1 MLEQQLKNMPAAPN
15 NRNSK
20 LFTRFARKLTP
31 AVMEVLDKSVQ
42 LANAVDKVARMP
54 GISKLAKVMANKAD
68 QNLQK
73 QAEKAQRGLGVEP
86 DPS

>member
-1 MLEQQLKNMPAAPN
+1 MPAAQ
-15 NRNSK
+15 
-20 LFTRFARKLTP
+20 TTIAARVASPLIVRSSLTP

-42 LANAVDKVARMP
+42 LANAVDKIARMP